1 MGVERVEDPSRVQG
15 RALLGSRGNAPCVS
29 LQKGVSRMEN
39 LAPAGNWD
47 ALRSAVAAGA
57 DAVYLGYAAYSARAG
72 AGNFDEQQLRDAVR
86 FAHLHHVRVH
96 VTVNTLIKD
105 GELAGVVDVLRLLSE
120 IRVDAVLVQDLG
132 VLRMARRCFPDLPIH
147 ASTQMAIHNATGVRF
162 CRNQGMT
169 RAVLARECSAA
180 EIALAAKE
188 GIEIEVFGHGAQ
200 CVAVSGECLFSSVV
214 GGRSGNRGRCA
225 QPCRLLYTYRG
236 KTAAWLSPR
245 DVCMRDDLPEL
256 NKAGVASIKLEGRL
270 KRPEYVATIA
280 NSYRNAI
287 DAMDNGHF
295 RKADEAEMTGLR
307 QIFSRGGFMRGY
319 AMGAEDAGVIDPAR
333 VSHGGV
339 KIGRVEFAAGNMAR
353 VRLERSLDDGDGLQI
368 RTAQGDAELIYAGH
382 DTEAGQIAVVRLR
395 PDIRTKAGDEV
406 YRLTS
411 EKQLQWARSLAI
423 PAIPADMALIA
434 YPGKPLA
441 LTMTDGESSATVMGD
456 TVAPAQSRAMSEED
470 ARRSLGKLSDTPFSL
485 RTLTVQT
492 AGAFVPVSALNQL
505 RREACQQLAEAR
517 IAAFTR
523 KAGREETADD
533 LIYPDTPDAPSM
545 AIVRTREQ
553 ADAMQG
559 AADLLV
565 WYPED
570 FRVDALESGLRDMPD
585 GVWLQLPTVCEEK
598 TLDLLYA
605 FVQRNAG
612 KLGGIVLGS
621 VGQLGC
627 TWNVPMGAGSGIPV
641 MNRRAAQFLLEQGCR
656 FVTASS
662 ELSGAELRTLMQNHP
677 PVVVPAYGREQ
688 LMLLHHC
695 PARTYLGLT
704 KGHAACR
711 MCDQHSPD
719 ALAGQTLTDRRGTVY
734 PLLRQRLP
742 EGCLVRLMNALP
754 TNNIRRVRQAGYAPM
769 MVLTTENAQE
779 AADVRAVM
787 DGEMRE
793 LEGTSNHWNR
803 PVE

>member
-105 GELAGVVDVLRLLSE
+105 GEMAGVVDVLRLLSE

-287 DAMDNGHF
+287 DAMNNGHF

-353 VRLERSLDDGDGLQI
+353 VRLERNLDDGDGLQI

-523 KAGREETADD
+523 KAGREEPADD

-598 TLDLLYA
+598 TLDALDA

-612 KLGGIVLGS
+612 KIGGIVLGS
-621 VGQLGC
+621 VGQLGR

-695 PARTYLGLT
+695 PARTYLELT

>member
-1 MGVERVEDPSRVQG
+1 
-15 RALLGSRGNAPCVS
+15 
-29 LQKGVSRMEN
+29 MEN

-287 DAMDNGHF
+287 DAMNNGHF

-382 DTEAGQIAVVRLR
+382 GTEAGQIAVVRLR
-395 PDIRTKAGDEV
+395 SDIRTKAGDEV

-441 LTMTDGESSATVMGD
+441 LTMTDGESSVTVTGD
-456 TVAPAQSRAMSEED
+456 TAAPAQSRAMGEED

-485 RTLTVQT
+485 RALTVQT
-492 AGAFVPVSALNQL
+492 AGAFVPVSVLNQL
-505 RREACQQLAEAR
+505 RREACQQLVEAR

-523 KAGREETADD
+523 KAGREEPADD

-570 FRVDALESGLRDMPD
+570 FRADALESGLRDMPD

-605 FVQRNAG
+605 FVQRNTG

-621 VGQLGC
+621 VGQLGR

-641 MNRRAAQFLLEQGCR
+641 MNRRAVQFLLEQGCR

>member
-1 MGVERVEDPSRVQG
+1 
-15 RALLGSRGNAPCVS
+15 
-29 LQKGVSRMEN
+29 MEN

-105 GELAGVVDVLRLLSE
+105 GEMAGVVDVLRLLSE

-395 PDIRTKAGDEV
+395 SDIRTKAGDEV

-411 EKQLQWARSLAI
+411 EKQLQWARSLVI

-441 LTMTDGESSATVMGD
+441 LTMTDGESSVTVTGD
-456 TVAPAQSRAMSEED
+456 TAAPAQSRAMSEED

-505 RREACQQLAEAR
+505 RREACQQLAEVR

-523 KAGREETADD
+523 KAGREEPADD

-570 FRVDALESGLRDMPD
+570 FRADVLESGLRDMPD

-598 TLDLLYA
+598 TLDALDA

-621 VGQLGC
+621 VGQLGR
-627 TWNVPMGAGSGIPV
+627 TWNVPMGAGSEIPV

>member
-1 MGVERVEDPSRVQG
+1 
-15 RALLGSRGNAPCVS
+15 
-29 LQKGVSRMEN
+29 MEN

-287 DAMDNGHF
+287 DAVDNGHF

-406 YRLTS
+406 YRLIS

-441 LTMTDGESSATVMGD
+441 LTMTDGESSVTVTGD
-456 TVAPAQSRAMSEED
+456 TIAPAQSRAMSEED

-485 RTLTVQT
+485 RALTVQT
-492 AGAFVPVSALNQL
+492 AGAFVPVSVLNQL
-505 RREACQQLAEAR
+505 RRVACQQLAEAR
-517 IAAFTR
+517 ISAFTR

-570 FRVDALESGLRDMPD
+570 FRADALESGLRDMPD

-598 TLDLLYA
+598 TLDALDA

-621 VGQLGC
+621 VGQLGR

-695 PARTYLGLT
+695 PTRTYLGLT

>member
-1 MGVERVEDPSRVQG
+1 
-15 RALLGSRGNAPCVS
+15 
-29 LQKGVSRMEN
+29 MEN

-105 GELAGVVDVLRLLSE
+105 GEMAGVVDVLRLLGE

-295 RKADEAEMTGLR
+295 RKADENEITGLR

-411 EKQLQWARSLAI
+411 EKQLQWARSLVI

-441 LTMTDGESSATVMGD
+441 LTMTDGESSVTVTGD

-485 RTLTVQT
+485 RSLTVQT

-570 FRVDALESGLRDMPD
+570 FRADALESGLRDMPD

-598 TLDLLYA
+598 TLDLLCD

>member
-1 MGVERVEDPSRVQG
+1 
-15 RALLGSRGNAPCVS
+15 
-29 LQKGVSRMEN
+29 MEN

-105 GELAGVVDVLRLLSE
+105 GEMAGVVDVLRLLSE

-162 CRNQGMT
+162 CCNQGMT

-295 RKADEAEMTGLR
+295 RKADENEITGLR

-319 AMGAEDAGVIDPAR
+319 AMGAEDAGVIAPAR

-353 VRLERSLDDGDGLQI
+353 VRLERNLDDGDGLQI

-411 EKQLQWARSLAI
+411 EKQLQWARSLVI

-441 LTMTDGESSATVMGD
+441 LTMTDGESSVTVTGD

-570 FRVDALESGLRDMPD
+570 FRADALESGLRDMPD

-598 TLDLLYA
+598 TLDLLCN

-621 VGQLGC
+621 VGQLGR

-734 PLLRQRLP
+734 PLLRQRMP

>member
-1 MGVERVEDPSRVQG
+1 MQG
-15 RALLGSRGNAPCVS
+15 AGTESLLGSRGNAPCVS

-105 GELAGVVDVLRLLSE
+105 GEMAGVVDVLRLLSE

-188 GIEIEVFGHGAQ
+188 DIEIEVFGHGAQ

-353 VRLERSLDDGDGLQI
+353 VRLERNLDDGDGLQI

-423 PAIPADMALIA
+423 PAIPADMMVVA

-441 LTMTDGESSATVMGD
+441 LTMTDGESSVTVTGD

-523 KAGREETADD
+523 KAVREETADD
-533 LIYPDTPDAPSM
+533 LIYPDTPDVPSV

-553 ADAMQG
+553 ADAVQG

-570 FRVDALESGLRDMPD
+570 FRADALESGLRDMPD

-598 TLDLLYA
+598 TLDELDA

-621 VGQLGC
+621 VGQLGR

>member
-1 MGVERVEDPSRVQG
+1 
-15 RALLGSRGNAPCVS
+15 
-29 LQKGVSRMEN
+29 MEN

-105 GELAGVVDVLRLLSE
+105 GEMAGVVDVLRLLSE

-162 CRNQGMT
+162 CHNQGMT

-295 RKADEAEMTGLR
+295 RKADENEITGLR

-319 AMGAEDAGVIDPAR
+319 AMSAEDAGVIDPAR

-434 YPGKPLA
+434 YPGKSLA
-441 LTMTDGESSATVMGD
+441 LTMTDGESSVTVTGD
-456 TVAPAQSRAMSEED
+456 TAAPAQSRAMSEED

-523 KAGREETADD
+523 KAGREEPADD
-533 LIYPDTPDAPSM
+533 LIYPDTPDVPSM

-570 FRVDALESGLRDMPD
+570 FRADALESGLRDMPD

-598 TLDLLYA
+598 TLDLLCD

-621 VGQLGC
+621 VGQLGR

>member
-1 MGVERVEDPSRVQG
+1 
-15 RALLGSRGNAPCVS
+15 
-29 LQKGVSRMEN
+29 MEN

-105 GELAGVVDVLRLLSE
+105 GEMAGVVDVLRLLSE

-353 VRLERSLDDGDGLQI
+353 VRLERNLDDGDGLQI

-441 LTMTDGESSATVMGD
+441 LTMTDGENSVTVTGD

-485 RTLTVQT
+485 RVLTVQT

-523 KAGREETADD
+523 KAGREEPADD

-570 FRVDALESGLRDMPD
+570 FRADALESGLRDMPD

-605 FVQRNAG
+605 FVQRNTG

-621 VGQLGC
+621 VGQLGR

-641 MNRRAAQFLLEQGCR
+641 MNRRAVQFLLEQGCR

>member
-1 MGVERVEDPSRVQG
+1 
-15 RALLGSRGNAPCVS
+15 
-29 LQKGVSRMEN
+29 MEN

-86 FAHLHHVRVH
+86 LAHLHHVRVH
-96 VTVNTLIKD
+96 VTGNTLIKD
-105 GELAGVVDVLRLLSE
+105 GEMAGVVDVLRLLSE

-132 VLRMARRCFPDLPIH
+132 VLRMARRFFPDLPIH

-169 RAVLARECSAA
+169 RAVLARGCSAA

-225 QPCRLLYTYRG
+225 QPCRVLYTYRG

-319 AMGAEDAGVIDPAR
+319 AMGAEDAGVIEPAR

-368 RTAQGDAELIYAGH
+368 RTAQGDAELIYAGQA
-382 DTEAGQIAVVRLR
+382 TAAGQIAVVRLR
-395 PDIRTKAGDEV
+395 SAIRTKAGDEV

-441 LTMTDGESSATVMGD
+441 RTMTDGESSVTVTGD

-523 KAGREETADD
+523 KAGREETAED
-533 LIYPDTPDAPSM
+533 LIYPDTPEAQRI
-545 AIVRTREQ
+545 AIVRPREQ
-553 ADAMQG
+553 TAALQG
-559 AADLLV
+559 AAELQV
-565 WYPED
+565 RSPAQ
-570 FRVDALESGLRDMPD
+570 FRADALESGLQDMPD

-598 TLDLLYA
+598 TLDLLYD

-621 VGQLGC
+621 VGQLGR

-719 ALAGQTLTDRRGTVY
+719 ALAGQPLTARRGTVY

-754 TNNIRRVRQAGYAPM
+754 TNNIRRVRQAGYSPM

>member
-1 MGVERVEDPSRVQG
+1 
-15 RALLGSRGNAPCVS
+15 
-29 LQKGVSRMEN
+29 MEN

-105 GELAGVVDVLRLLSE
+105 GEMAGVVDVLRLLSE

-162 CRNQGMT
+162 CRQQGMT

-406 YRLTS
+406 YRLIS

-441 LTMTDGESSATVMGD
+441 LTMTDGESSVTVTGD
-456 TVAPAQSRAMSEED
+456 TIAPAQSRAMSEED

-523 KAGREETADD
+523 KAGREENADD

-553 ADAMQG
+553 ADAMQD

-570 FRVDALESGLRDMPD
+570 FRADALESGLRDMPD

-598 TLDLLYA
+598 TLDALDA

-621 VGQLGC
+621 VGQLGR

-641 MNRRAAQFLLEQGCR
+641 MNRRAVQFLLEQGCR

-754 TNNIRRVRQAGYAPM
+754 TNNIRRVRQTGYAPM

>member
-1 MGVERVEDPSRVQG
+1 
-15 RALLGSRGNAPCVS
+15 
-29 LQKGVSRMEN
+29 MEN

-105 GELAGVVDVLRLLSE
+105 GEMAGVVDVLRLLSE

-287 DAMDNGHF
+287 DAMNNGHF

-382 DTEAGQIAVVRLR
+382 GTEAGQIAVVRLR
-395 PDIRTKAGDEV
+395 SDIRTKAGDEV

-441 LTMTDGESSATVMGD
+441 LTMTDGESSVTVTGD

-523 KAGREETADD
+523 KAGREEPADD

-553 ADAMQG
+553 ADAMRG

-570 FRVDALESGLRDMPD
+570 FRADALESGLRDMPD

-621 VGQLGC
+621 VGQLGR

>member
-1 MGVERVEDPSRVQG
+1 
-15 RALLGSRGNAPCVS
+15 
-29 LQKGVSRMEN
+29 MEN

-287 DAMDNGHF
+287 DAMDNGYF
-295 RKADEAEMTGLR
+295 RKADENEITGLR

-441 LTMTDGESSATVMGD
+441 LTMTDGESSVTVTGD

-533 LIYPDTPDAPSM
+533 LIYPDTPDVPSM

-570 FRVDALESGLRDMPD
+570 FRADALESGLRDMPD

-621 VGQLGC
+621 VGQLGR

>member
-72 AGNFDEQQLRDAVR
+72 AGNFDDQQLRDAVR

-105 GELAGVVDVLRLLSE
+105 GEMAGVVDVLRLLSE

-188 GIEIEVFGHGAQ
+188 DIEIEVFGHGAQ

-287 DAMDNGHF
+287 EAMDNGHF
-295 RKADEAEMTGLR
+295 RKADEAEMIGLR

-505 RREACQQLAEAR
+505 RREACQQLVEAR

-570 FRVDALESGLRDMPD
+570 FRADALESGLRDMPD

-598 TLDLLYA
+598 TLDLLYD

-621 VGQLGC
+621 VGQLGR

-677 PVVVPAYGREQ
+677 PVVIPAYGREQ

>member
-287 DAMDNGHF
+287 DAMNNGHF

-382 DTEAGQIAVVRLR
+382 GTEAGQIAVVRLR
-395 PDIRTKAGDEV
+395 SDIRTKAGDEV

-441 LTMTDGESSATVMGD
+441 LTMTDGESSVTVTGD

-485 RTLTVQT
+485 RALTVQT
-492 AGAFVPVSALNQL
+492 AGAFVPVSVLNQL

-523 KAGREETADD
+523 KAGREEPADD
-533 LIYPDTPDAPSM
+533 LTYPDTLDAPSM

-570 FRVDALESGLRDMPD
+570 FRVDALESGLRGMPD

-598 TLDLLYA
+598 TLDALDA

-621 VGQLGC
+621 VGQLGR

>member
-1 MGVERVEDPSRVQG
+1 
-15 RALLGSRGNAPCVS
+15 
-29 LQKGVSRMEN
+29 MEN

-287 DAMDNGHF
+287 DAMNNGHF

-382 DTEAGQIAVVRLR
+382 GTEAGQIAVVRLR
-395 PDIRTKAGDEV
+395 SDIRTKAGDEV

-441 LTMTDGESSATVMGD
+441 LTMTDGESSVTVTGD
-456 TVAPAQSRAMSEED
+456 TAAPAQSRAMSEED
-470 ARRSLGKLSDTPFSL
+470 ARRSLGKLSDTPFSP

-523 KAGREETADD
+523 KAGREEPADD

-570 FRVDALESGLRDMPD
+570 FRADALESGLRDMPD

-598 TLDLLYA
+598 TLDALDA

-621 VGQLGC
+621 VGQLGR

-754 TNNIRRVRQAGYAPM
+754 TNNIRRVRQAGYSPM

>member
-1 MGVERVEDPSRVQG
+1 
-15 RALLGSRGNAPCVS
+15 
-29 LQKGVSRMEN
+29 MEN

-105 GELAGVVDVLRLLSE
+105 GEMAGVVDVLRLLSE

-441 LTMTDGESSATVMGD
+441 LTMTDGESSVTVTGD

-523 KAGREETADD
+523 KAGREEPADD

-545 AIVRTREQ
+545 AIVRMREQ

-570 FRVDALESGLRDMPD
+570 FRADALESGLRDMPD

-621 VGQLGC
+621 VGQLGR

>member
-1 MGVERVEDPSRVQG
+1 
-15 RALLGSRGNAPCVS
+15 
-29 LQKGVSRMEN
+29 MEN

-72 AGNFDEQQLRDAVR
+72 AGNFDDQQLRDAVR

-245 DVCMRDDLPEL
+245 DVCMRNDLPEL

-319 AMGAEDAGVIDPAR
+319 AMGAEDAGVIDPVR

-353 VRLERSLDDGDGLQI
+353 VRLERNLDDGDGLQI

-441 LTMTDGESSATVMGD
+441 LTMTDGESSVTVMGN

-485 RTLTVQT
+485 RALTVQT
-492 AGAFVPVSALNQL
+492 AGAFVPVSVLNQL

-523 KAGREETADD
+523 KAGREEPADD
-533 LIYPDTPDAPSM
+533 LIYPDTPDVPSV

-553 ADAMQG
+553 ADAVQG

-570 FRVDALESGLRDMPD
+570 FRADALESGLRDMPD

-598 TLDLLYA
+598 TLDALDA

-621 VGQLGC
+621 VGQLGR

-754 TNNIRRVRQAGYAPM
+754 TNNIRRVRQAGYSPM

>member
-1 MGVERVEDPSRVQG
+1 
-15 RALLGSRGNAPCVS
+15 
-29 LQKGVSRMEN
+29 MEN

-105 GELAGVVDVLRLLSE
+105 GEMAGVVDVLRLLSE

-162 CRNQGMT
+162 CHNQGMT

-295 RKADEAEMTGLR
+295 RKADENEITGLR

-319 AMGAEDAGVIDPAR
+319 AMSAEDAGVIDPAR

-434 YPGKPLA
+434 YPGKSLA
-441 LTMTDGESSATVMGD
+441 LTMTDGESSVTVTGD
-456 TVAPAQSRAMSEED
+456 TAAPAQSRAMSEED

-523 KAGREETADD
+523 KAGREEPADE
-533 LIYPDTPDAPSM
+533 LIYPDLPDAPSL
-545 AIVRTREQ
+545 AIVRTKEQ

-570 FRVDALESGLRDMPD
+570 FRADALESGLRAMPD

-598 TLDLLYA
+598 TLDLLYD
-605 FVQRNAG
+605 FVQKNAG

-621 VGQLGC
+621 VGQLGR

-662 ELSGAELRTLMQNHP
+662 ELSGVELRTLMQNHP
-677 PVVVPAYGREQ
+677 PVLVPAYGREQ

-754 TNNIRRVRQAGYAPM
+754 TNNIRRVRQAGYSPM

>member
-1 MGVERVEDPSRVQG
+1 
-15 RALLGSRGNAPCVS
+15 
-29 LQKGVSRMEN
+29 MEN

-105 GELAGVVDVLRLLSE
+105 GEMAGVVDVLRLLSE

-441 LTMTDGESSATVMGD
+441 LTMTDGESSVTVTGD
-456 TVAPAQSRAMSEED
+456 TAAPAQSRAMSEED

-523 KAGREETADD
+523 KAGREEPADD
-533 LIYPDTPDAPSM
+533 LTYPDLPDAPSM

-570 FRVDALESGLRDMPD
+570 FRADALESGLRAMPD

-598 TLDLLYA
+598 TLDLLCD
-605 FVQRNAG
+605 FVQKNAG

-621 VGQLGC
+621 VGQLGR

-641 MNRRAAQFLLEQGCR
+641 MNHRAVQFLLEQGCR

>member
-1 MGVERVEDPSRVQG
+1 
-15 RALLGSRGNAPCVS
+15 
-29 LQKGVSRMEN
+29 MEN

-105 GELAGVVDVLRLLSE
+105 GEMAGVVDVLRLLSE

-353 VRLERSLDDGDGLQI
+353 VRLERNLDDGDGLQI

-441 LTMTDGESSATVMGD
+441 LTMTDGENSVTVTGD

-485 RTLTVQT
+485 RVLTVQT

-523 KAGREETADD
+523 KAGREEPADD

-570 FRVDALESGLRDMPD
+570 FRADALESGLRDMPD

-621 VGQLGC
+621 VGQLGR

-688 LMLLHHC
+688 LLLLHHC

>member
-1 MGVERVEDPSRVQG
+1 
-15 RALLGSRGNAPCVS
+15 
-29 LQKGVSRMEN
+29 MEN

-105 GELAGVVDVLRLLSE
+105 GEMAGVVDVLRLLNE

-295 RKADEAEMTGLR
+295 RKADENEITGLR

-411 EKQLQWARSLAI
+411 EKQLQWARSLVI

-441 LTMTDGESSATVMGD
+441 LTMTDGESSVTVTGD
-456 TVAPAQSRAMSEED
+456 TAAPAQSRAMSEED

-523 KAGREETADD
+523 KAGREEPADE
-533 LIYPDTPDAPSM
+533 LIYPDLPDAPSM

-559 AADLLV
+559 AVDLLV

-570 FRVDALESGLRDMPD
+570 FRADALESGLRAMPD

-598 TLDLLYA
+598 TLDLLCA
-605 FVQRNAG
+605 FVQKNAG

-621 VGQLGC
+621 VGQLGR

-769 MVLTTENAQE
+769 MLLTTENAQE

>member
-295 RKADEAEMTGLR
+295 RKADENEITGLR

-441 LTMTDGESSATVMGD
+441 LTMTDGESSVTVTGD

-523 KAGREETADD
+523 KAGREEPADD

-570 FRVDALESGLRDMPD
+570 FRADALESGLRDMPD

-598 TLDLLYA
+598 TLDALDA

-621 VGQLGC
+621 VGQLGR

-641 MNRRAAQFLLEQGCR
+641 MNRRAVQFLLEQGCR

>member
-1 MGVERVEDPSRVQG
+1 
-15 RALLGSRGNAPCVS
+15 
-29 LQKGVSRMEN
+29 MEN

-105 GELAGVVDVLRLLSE
+105 GEMAGVVDVLRLLSE

-132 VLRMARRCFPDLPIH
+132 VLRMARRCFPNLPIH

-423 PAIPADMALIA
+423 PAIPADMMVVA

-441 LTMTDGESSATVMGD
+441 LTMTDGESSVTVTGD

-485 RTLTVQT
+485 RALTVQT
-492 AGAFVPVSALNQL
+492 AGAFVLVSALNQL
-505 RREACQQLAEAR
+505 RREACQQLVEAR

-570 FRVDALESGLRDMPD
+570 FRADALESGLRDMPD

-598 TLDLLYA
+598 TLDLLYD

-621 VGQLGC
+621 VGQLGR

-695 PARTYLGLT
+695 PARTYLELT

-769 MVLTTENAQE
+769 MVLTMENAQE
-779 AADVRAVM
+779 AADVRTVM

>member
-1 MGVERVEDPSRVQG
+1 MRKDCESDGESCTGGKLGCAQECGGGG
-15 RALLGSRGNAPCVS
+15 RGR
-29 LQKGVSRMEN
+29 GVSGVCR
-39 LAPAGNWD
+39 
-47 ALRSAVAAGA
+47 VF
-57 DAVYLGYAAYSARAG
+57 G

-105 GELAGVVDVLRLLSE
+105 GEMAGVVDVLRLLSE

-295 RKADEAEMTGLR
+295 RKADENEITGLR

-441 LTMTDGESSATVMGD
+441 LTMTDGESSVTVTGN

-523 KAGREETADD
+523 KAGREEPADE
-533 LIYPDTPDAPSM
+533 LIYPDLPDAPSM

-570 FRVDALESGLRDMPD
+570 FRADALESGLRAMPD

-598 TLDLLYA
+598 TLDLLCD

-621 VGQLGC
+621 VGQLGR

-719 ALAGQTLTDRRGTVY
+719 ALAGQKLTDRRGTVY

-769 MVLTTENAQE
+769 MALTTENAQE

>member
-15 RALLGSRGNAPCVS
+15 RALLGSRGEAPCERTVN
-29 LQKGVSRMEN
+29 RMEN

-105 GELAGVVDVLRLLSE
+105 GELAGVVDVLRLLGE

-295 RKADEAEMTGLR
+295 RKADENEITGLR

-382 DTEAGQIAVVRLR
+382 DTEEGQIAVVRLR

-441 LTMTDGESSATVMGD
+441 LTMTDGESSVTVTGD

-470 ARRSLGKLSDTPFSL
+470 ARRSLGKLSDTLFSL

-523 KAGREETADD
+523 KAGCEEPADD
-533 LIYPDTPDAPSM
+533 LIYPDLPDAPSM

-559 AADLLV
+559 AADLLI

-570 FRVDALESGLRDMPD
+570 FRADALESGLRDMPD

-598 TLDLLYA
+598 TLDLLCD
-605 FVQRNAG
+605 FVQKNAG

-621 VGQLGC
+621 VGQLGR

>member
-1 MGVERVEDPSRVQG
+1 
-15 RALLGSRGNAPCVS
+15 
-29 LQKGVSRMEN
+29 MEN

-105 GELAGVVDVLRLLSE
+105 GEMAGVVDVLRLLSE
-120 IRVDAVLVQDLG
+120 IRVYAVLVQDLG

-339 KIGRVEFAAGNMAR
+339 KIGKVEFAAGNMAR
-353 VRLERSLDDGDGLQI
+353 VRLERNLDDGDGLQI

-441 LTMTDGESSATVMGD
+441 LTMTDGESSVTVTGD

-523 KAGREETADD
+523 KAGRVEPADD

-570 FRVDALESGLRDMPD
+570 FRADVLESGLRDMPD

-598 TLDLLYA
+598 TLDLLYD

>member
-1 MGVERVEDPSRVQG
+1 
-15 RALLGSRGNAPCVS
+15 
-29 LQKGVSRMEN
+29 MEN

-105 GELAGVVDVLRLLSE
+105 GEMAGVVDVLRLLGE

-132 VLRMARRCFPDLPIH
+132 VLRMARRCFPELPIH

-270 KRPEYVATIA
+270 KRTEYVATIA

-295 RKADEAEMTGLR
+295 RKADENEITGLR

-368 RTAQGDAELIYAGH
+368 RTAQGDTELIYAGH
-382 DTEAGQIAVVRLR
+382 DTEAGKIAVVRLR

-411 EKQLQWARSLAI
+411 EKQLQWARSLVI

-441 LTMTDGESSATVMGD
+441 LTMTDGESSVTVTGD

-523 KAGREETADD
+523 KAGREEPADE
-533 LIYPDTPDAPSM
+533 LIYPDLPDAPSM

-570 FRVDALESGLRDMPD
+570 FRADALESGLRAMPD

-598 TLDLLYA
+598 TLDLLCA
-605 FVQRNAG
+605 FVQKNAG

-621 VGQLGC
+621 VGQLGR

-677 PVVVPAYGREQ
+677 PVVVQAYGREQ

>member
-105 GELAGVVDVLRLLSE
+105 GEMAGVVDVLRLLSE

-295 RKADEAEMTGLR
+295 RKADENEITGLR

-353 VRLERSLDDGDGLQI
+353 VRLERNLDDGDGLQI

-395 PDIRTKAGDEV
+395 PDIRTEAGDEV

-411 EKQLQWARSLAI
+411 EKQLQWARNLAI

-441 LTMTDGESSATVMGD
+441 LTMTDGESSVTVTGD

-485 RTLTVQT
+485 RALTVQT

-523 KAGREETADD
+523 KAGREEPADD
-533 LIYPDTPDAPSM
+533 LTYPDTPDAPSM